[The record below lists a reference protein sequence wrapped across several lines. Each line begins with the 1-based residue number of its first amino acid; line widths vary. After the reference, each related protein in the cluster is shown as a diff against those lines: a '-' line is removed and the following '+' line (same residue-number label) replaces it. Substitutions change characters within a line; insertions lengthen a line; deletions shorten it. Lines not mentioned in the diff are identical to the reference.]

1 MKKKYDNKPKLLFTD
16 TNILMIK
23 IETEDVFEDFNSDK
37 EIFNF
42 TNYSKIKI
50 IQNTMIIQTIS
61 NCTNE
66 R

>member
-1 MKKKYDNKPKLLFTD
+1 
-16 TNILMIK
+16 MIK
-23 IETEDVFEDFNSDK
+23 IETEDVLEDFNSDK